1 MIFCTK
7 FPLIVAVSSSLFNQN
22 SVLLLMLIV
31 KSECKSS
38 KLFLCFILQEEDLYE
53 IEIPLRFTASVGA
66 RVHGLAC
73 WFDVLF
79 NGR

>member
-1 MIFCTK
+1 
-7 FPLIVAVSSSLFNQN
+7 
-22 SVLLLMLIV
+22 MLIV
-31 KSECKSS
+31 KSECNSS
-38 KLFLCFILQEEDLYE
+38 ELFLCFILQEEDLYE

>member
-1 MIFCTK
+1 MH
-7 FPLIVAVSSSLFNQN
+7 
-22 SVLLLMLIV
+22 IV
-31 KSECKSS
+31 KSADKSLDHS
-38 KLFLCFILQEEDLYE
+38 RNFFLQEEDLYE
-53 IEIPLRFTASVGA
+53 FDIPLRFISSVGA

>member
-1 MIFCTK
+1 M
-7 FPLIVAVSSSLFNQN
+7 
-22 SVLLLMLIV
+22 
-31 KSECKSS
+31 
-38 KLFLCFILQEEDLYE
+38 YE
-53 IEIPLRFTASVGA
+53 IEIPLKFISLVGA